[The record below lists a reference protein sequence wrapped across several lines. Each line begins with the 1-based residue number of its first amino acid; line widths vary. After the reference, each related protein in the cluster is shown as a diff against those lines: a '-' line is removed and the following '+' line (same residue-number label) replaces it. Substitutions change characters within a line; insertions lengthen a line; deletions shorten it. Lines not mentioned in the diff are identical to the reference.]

1 MTAIATATEVFDFMG
16 TGTEERTANTTAVT
30 SIISRVTDMI
40 ERYIGRKLSNTT
52 FDIKI
57 HQGRYCEIQG
67 NLLFLK
73 DIYFDTHTI
82 SELKEDDTVLVEN
95 TDFVMESPNILERID
110 ACWSRADQHN
120 IEITGATGLVYDS
133 TPEETATYL
142 AIPTMKQIAIEETA
156 AMSGLWNTIIDDGEG
171 NQGVINKTN
180 LSSHTQKILNRYI
193 LPIV

>member
-16 TGTEERTANTTAVT
+16 TGTEERTANGAAVT

-52 FDIKI
+52 FAIKI

-110 ACWSRADQHN
+110 SVWSRADQLN

-133 TPEETATYL
+133 TPESTATYL

-156 AMSGLWNTIIDDGEG
+156 AMSGLWTKIIDDGEG

-193 LPIV
+193 LPTV

>member
-16 TGTEERTANTTAVT
+16 TGTEERTANGAAVT

-57 HQGRYCEIQG
+57 HSGRYCEIQG

-110 ACWSRADQHN
+110 SVWSRADQLN

-156 AMSGLWNTIIDDGEG
+156 AMSGLWTKIIDDGEG

-193 LPIV
+193 LPTV